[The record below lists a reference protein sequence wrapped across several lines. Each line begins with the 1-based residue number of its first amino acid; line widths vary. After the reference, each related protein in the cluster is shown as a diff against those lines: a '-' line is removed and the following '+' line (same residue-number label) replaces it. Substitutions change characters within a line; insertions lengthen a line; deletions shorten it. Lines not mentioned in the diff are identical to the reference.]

1 MNVIKNRR
9 LSESL
14 LSKDQFDRL
23 ELGAALHKRHSRIH
37 FKVVEVGEKHIIV
50 QTEQTKSPAKN
61 YLTAQ
66 ELEERTKALFRSF
79 FPDREIW
86 ILANAYVPPKV
97 DDVTPTW
104 LQRKM
109 RDKASTSRLL

>member
-9 LSESL
+9 LIESL
-14 LSKDQFDRL
+14 LRKDQLGRL
-23 ELGAALHKRHSRIH
+23 DLGAALHKRHSRIH

-66 ELEERTKALFRSF
+66 ELEERAGSLFGSYF
-79 FPDREIW
+79 SDKEIW
-86 ILANAYVPPKV
+86 VLSSEYIP
-97 DDVTPTW
+97 
-104 LQRKM
+104 Q
-109 RDKASTSRLL
+109 SG